1 MPQNKPDQKQIDRA
15 WQYYQDA
22 DNRHT
27 GRINFFLV
35 AESILLVSFVATF
48 LIETKCWGIL
58 TIQTIQFSIILMGLV
73 FTFSWFVVNTRIAR
87 RMKLLRIEYLQHDPV
102 YKRYI
107 DGVSPRASNA
117 FLTYFLP
124 VSTFLFW
131 LFWGI
136 LLVSITRIYEYVCS

>member
-1 MPQNKPDQKQIDRA
+1 MPETKPDQKQIDRA

-35 AESILLVSFVATF
+35 AESMLFVSFVTTF
-48 LIETKCWGIL
+48 LIETGCWGIV

-87 RMKLLRIEYLQHDPV
+87 RMEVLRIEYLQHDPV
-102 YKRYI
+102 YKRYA
-107 DGVSPRASNA
+107 DAASPWYATA

-124 VSTFLFW
+124 ICTFLF
-131 LFWGI
+131 
-136 LLVSITRIYEYVCS
+136 